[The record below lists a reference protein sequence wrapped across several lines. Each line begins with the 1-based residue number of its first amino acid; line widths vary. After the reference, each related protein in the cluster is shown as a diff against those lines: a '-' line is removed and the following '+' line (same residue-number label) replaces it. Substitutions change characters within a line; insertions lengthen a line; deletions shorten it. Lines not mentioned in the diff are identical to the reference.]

1 MPSLMQVMKA
11 LLATFQDKILTTFR
25 SKYSQY
31 LIFYACHFQTQYS
44 REFLQSLI
52 LIVISSEY
60 SDGIRHAAGKQR
72 AWRMMRQRITG
83 GRKRGRGG

>member
-1 MPSLMQVMKA
+1 MKA
-11 LLATFQDKILTTFR
+11 LLATFQAKILTTFR

-44 REFLQSLI
+44 KDFLQALI

-60 SDGIRHAAGKQR
+60 PDGIRHAAGKQSAR
-72 AWRMMRQRITG
+72 HVRFRSCAA
-83 GRKRGRGG
+83 